1 MTRVLSA
8 LVLFPVVV
16 GVVWFLPPVW
26 TLVFAELIL
35 LRAVL
40 EYVEIAVKTGVS
52 VSRTTTAVAAIVT
65 CAVCGLVPSQLPV
78 VVMTATVAM
87 ALVELARRQPSMLAS
102 MSVSGLSLLY
112 LAIPLGTLAALRAQA
127 GPEVLLL
134 LLVTVMASDTLQYY
148 GGRAVGRRPL
158 APTISPKKTVEGAV
172 SGLVA
177 GIVVMG
183 LVGRWWLPGVEVG
196 LRLVLGAVVAGLG
209 IAGDLFESTLKR
221 GAQVKDASSLIPGHG
236 GVLDRLDGYLF
247 AAPVYYA
254 VVVLMT

>member
-1 MTRVLSA
+1 
-8 LVLFPVVV
+8 
-16 GVVWFLPPVW
+16 
-26 TLVFAELIL
+26 
-35 LRAVL
+35 
-40 EYVEIAVKTGVS
+40 
-52 VSRTTTAVAAIVT
+52 
-65 CAVCGLVPSQLPV
+65 
-78 VVMTATVAM
+78 
-87 ALVELARRQPSMLAS
+87 MLAS

-209 IAGDLFESTLKR
+209 IAGDLFRVDAQARSKGQRRLVCHPRTRGRPRSSRWVSVCGAGLLRGCRADDIECQGETDRDSRFYWFDRVQRAVGRRSSPRST
-221 GAQVKDASSLIPGHG
+221 
-236 GVLDRLDGYLF
+236 DGRWPCGRSQL
-247 AAPVYYA
+247 
-254 VVVLMT
+254 